1 MSYPDNPHFAF
12 PFVMKTRAAAVLEQD
27 SPDEIVAA
35 ARAILNTPQGARLDN
50 PGFGTREQ
58 LFRQGGASADEIRR
72 ALDQWEPRA
81 TYLVQVQPDL
91 LDAMTSRVTVEV
103 RSPTDA

>member
-12 PFVMKTRAAAVLEQD
+12 PFKMKTRMAAVLEQD
-27 SPDEIVAA
+27 SPDEIVTA
-35 ARAILNTPQGARLDN
+35 ARALLGTPRGARLDN
-50 PGFGTREQ
+50 PAFGIPEQ
-58 LFRQGGASADEIRR
+58 LFKQGGASADEIRQ
-72 ALDQWEPRA
+72 ALDLFEPRA

-103 RSPTDA
+103 RSQTDA